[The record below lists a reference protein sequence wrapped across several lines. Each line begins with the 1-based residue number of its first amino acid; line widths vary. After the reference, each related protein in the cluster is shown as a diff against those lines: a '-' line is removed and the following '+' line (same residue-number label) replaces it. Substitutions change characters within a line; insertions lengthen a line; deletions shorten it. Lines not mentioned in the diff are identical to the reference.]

1 MFNADRKK
9 LFLIV
14 IGLLILFFNAA
25 AVLAQ
30 EEENKNEF
38 EDFAKFLK
46 IKRVN
51 AGYIIF
57 GRNMFNFGR
66 LNSYLTS
73 GDFPTVPEN
82 YFSLGIGGHLI
93 FDKLV
98 IALEINHSLGRSHV
112 STKKYNTSVSSKY
125 FLVNTGYLMY
135 SKKGLMMYP
144 LLGVG
149 LGRLSLRV
157 SENNTHSFQDIV
169 IFQGR
174 SDAYTRSLLLN
185 MGIGVDY
192 FFRYNKAKKG
202 KNCLLFGLRAGCI
215 VSASKWD
222 WRVNGIRVG
231 DGPTAGLTG
240 PYIRLTFGL
249 GGLVEKLISKAI

>member
-1 MFNADRKK
+1 MFNPNRKK
-9 LFLIV
+9 IFLIV
-14 IGLLILFFNAA
+14 IGLLFFFFNAA

-30 EEENKNEF
+30 EDENGNEV

-51 AGYIIF
+51 AGYLIV

-98 IALEINHSLGRSHV
+98 IGLELQHSLGRSHV
-112 STKKYNTSVSSKY
+112 STKEFNTSVSTKY
-125 FLVNTGYLMY
+125 FLVNSGYLLY

-144 LLGVG
+144 LLGLGVG
-149 LGRLSLRV
+149 KLTLKV
-157 SENNTHSFQDIV
+157 SENKTQSFQDIIV
-169 IFQGR
+169 FQG
-174 SDAYTRSLLLN
+174 SSASSTRSLLLN
-185 MGIGVDY
+185 MGFAVDY
-192 FFRYNKAKKG
+192 FYKFNKTKKG
-202 KNCLLFGLRAGCI
+202 KNSLLLGIRAGCLI
-215 VSASKWD
+215 SVSKWD

-240 PYIRLTFGL
+240 PYVRITIGL
-249 GGLVEKLISKAI
+249 GGLVDKLISKAI